1 MLTLTL
7 VTPQKRLLVNQ
18 EIEEIFVPG
27 ELGEMNILPGHA
39 PLLSTLAVGPL
50 KYRLKGSNEVKVV
63 AISWGFVE
71 VNADLVNILAETAET
86 PEQIDVERAKDAYKR
101 SVERLNMAGLG
112 GNEMEKLQRKQERAK
127 LRVEIANQ

>member
-7 VTPQKRLLVNQ
+7 VTPQKKLLVNQ

-27 ELGEMNILPGHA
+27 EMGEMNILPGHA

-50 KYRLKGSNEVKVV
+50 KYRLAGSSSLKTV

-71 VNADLVNILAETAET
+71 VNADMVNILAETAEAS
-86 PEQIDVERAKDAYKR
+86 EQIDLERAKDAYKR
-101 SVERLNMAGLG
+101 SEERLNMAGLG
-112 GNEMEKLQRKQERAK
+112 ESEMVKWQRKQERAK